1 MLNLGTEGERV
12 ACPQVERLAPHHQS
26 QSAADDIAHFLS
38 FMGQRTFAAGTWRKY
53 MQMTFEEVALSTR
66 NQPLRPGADAV
77 DPDHRSFAGA
87 RDDPGVIHRR
97 QQRGQRH
104 LQPVSYS
111 MENGKR
117 WVGVTVLEL

>member
-1 MLNLGTEGERV
+1 MGTEI
-12 ACPQVERLAPHHQS
+12 ASHDLHHIWVRGHDLCS
-26 QSAADDIAHFLS
+26 EV
-38 FMGQRTFAAGTWRKY
+38 MGQRTFAAGTWRKY

-66 NQPLRPGADAV
+66 TQPLRPGADAI
-77 DPDHRSFAGA
+77 DPHHRSFAGA
-87 RDDPGVIHRR
+87 GDDPGVIHRR